1 MIFEMF
7 TQNTM
12 PSFSGFSED
21 GAYCFDVAEVENYKM
36 IREIHDG
43 IFDFCKLYHNTF
55 RADPYLCN
63 ISGHDAYMPFR
74 MAIRDL
80 SYIRNTVGDAVY
92 ARDVGGDNHT
102 VLRIKDQIGNTRK

>member
-1 MIFEMF
+1 
-7 TQNTM
+7 M
-12 PSFSGFSED
+12 PSFSGFSEH

-43 IFDFCKLYHNTF
+43 IFDFFKLYHNTF